1 MMTMRLGA
9 LLLGAL
15 LFVAPALPAAAQ
27 DVGRGFQN
35 FLERDILPAAKARGV
50 PRTVF
55 DAAFD
60 KVKPNLKLPD
70 LQLPG
75 DSAKVEEKSR
85 QAEFQSPSA
94 YFDEKGIAAV
104 AAKGRVLAK
113 THATVLARIEKR
125 TGVPAPIILAI
136 WGRESGYGAAKIPY
150 NAFEVLAT
158 KAYLSRRKEMFR
170 TELLAALDIVADGHL
185 TVADMRSSWSG
196 ALGQPQ
202 FMPSKFLAYAV
213 DADGDGRRDIWKSV
227 PDTLASIGNYLQQ
240 SGWAAGRGWGYEAR
254 IPAAVSCTLEGP
266 DQGQPLSAF
275 TGAGVTRIGG
285 EPFPAREQSAVAH
298 LMMPAGRFG
307 PGFIA
312 TPNFYVLKT
321 YNNSDLYAL
330 FIGQVAD
337 RIKGGGAFQGGWK
350 KVEGMTRG
358 DVARL
363 QERLVA
369 QGYDVGGADG
379 LPGFKTRRVIGAVEK
394 KLGLPETCW
403 PSKAL
408 AARLKS

>member
-1 MMTMRLGA
+1 MMAKRLRTLFAGA
-9 LLLGAL
+9 LLATSL
-15 LFVAPALPAAAQ
+15 ALPAAAQ
-27 DVGRGFQN
+27 DVGKGFQN
-35 FLERDILPAAKARGV
+35 FLEKDIWPAAKARGV
-50 PRTVF
+50 SRAVF
-55 DAAFD
+55 DAAF
-60 KVKPNLKLPD
+60 KGVKPNLKLPD

-75 DSAKVEEKSR
+75 DTAKVEEKNR

-94 YFDEKGIAAV
+94 YFDEKGLAGV

-125 TGVPAPIILAI
+125 TGVPASVILAI

-170 TELLAALDIVADGHL
+170 TELLASLDIVADGHL
-185 TVADMRSSWSG
+185 TVADMRSSWAG

-213 DADGDGRRDIWKSV
+213 DQDGDGRRDIWNSV

-240 SGWAAGRGWGYEAR
+240 SGWAAGRGWGYEAVVPGG
-254 IPAAVSCTLEGP
+254 ISCTLEGP
-266 DQGQPLSAF
+266 DQGRPIADF
-275 TGAGVTRIGG
+275 TEAGAARIDGRA
-285 EPFPAREQSAVAH
+285 FPAREAKATGH
-298 LMMPAGRFG
+298 LMMPAGRLG
-307 PGFIA
+307 PTFIA
-312 TPNFYVLKT
+312 TPNFYVIKT

-330 FIGQVAD
+330 YIGQLAD
-337 RIKGGGAFQGGWK
+337 RINGGGPFQGRWTR
-350 KVEGMTRG
+350 VEGMTRG

-369 QGYDVGGADG
+369 DGYDVGGADG

-403 PSKAL
+403 PSKGL
-408 AARLKS
+408 AAKLRG